1 MTLIIQDRSVTA
13 GTAGIDTFAR
23 ARDLIASGA
32 DAILKSQIR
41 LVPMIAQSVAAETL
55 DFIESAM
62 QRDLDDGTLAA
73 DRESGLELLTELNAE
88 GISWRDLAR
97 LADVSVPALQKWR
110 RGERMAPSNKYKVAK
125 IVALFRLLREQTISE
140 PTSWLESPVK
150 PGVSLAKMDLLLADR
165 FDLVLSLASR
175 ELTSDAA
182 EKVLNLFDPEWRRK
196 YQDDSVEVFVDSD
209 GFKSMRVKA

>member
-1 MTLIIQDRSVTA
+1 MTMIIQDRSVTA

-41 LVPMIAQSVAAETL
+41 HVPMIAQSVAAETL

-62 QRDLDDGTLAA
+62 KRDLDDGTLAA

-97 LADVSVPALQKWR
+97 LAEVSVPALQKWR
-110 RGERMAPSNKYKVAK
+110 RGERWAG
-125 IVALFRLLREQTISE
+125 L
-140 PTSWLESPVK
+140 W
-150 PGVSLAKMDLLLADR
+150 
-165 FDLVLSLASR
+165 
-175 ELTSDAA
+175 
-182 EKVLNLFDPEWRRK
+182 
-196 YQDDSVEVFVDSD
+196 
-209 GFKSMRVKA
+209 

>member
-1 MTLIIQDRSVTA
+1 
-13 GTAGIDTFAR
+13 
-23 ARDLIASGA
+23 
-32 DAILKSQIR
+32 
-41 LVPMIAQSVAAETL
+41 MIAQSVAAETL

-62 QRDLDDGTLAA
+62 KRDLDDGTLAA

-97 LADVSVPALQKWR
+97 LAEVSVPALQKWR

-125 IVALFRLLREQTISE
+125 IVALFRLLREQMISE

-150 PGVSLAKMDLLLADR
+150 PGVSLSKMDMLVADR